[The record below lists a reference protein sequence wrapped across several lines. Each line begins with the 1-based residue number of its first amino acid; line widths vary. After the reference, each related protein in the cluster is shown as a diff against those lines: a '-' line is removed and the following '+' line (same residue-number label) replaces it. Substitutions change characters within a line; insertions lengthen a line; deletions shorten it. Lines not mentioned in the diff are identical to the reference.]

1 VSPSAFRINVRVFNV
16 FLIVGLVMLAIASAF
31 VLGIGQGQLR
41 TAYGEHLGQVAD
53 EAAAAIDAYVYRRI
67 IDASILAR
75 VPDVRQ
81 EAADGSRKPFDLEA
95 VRQID
100 QEWQRTRTAP
110 VSVRGLFDTRASA
123 FLVDV
128 SQQEPIYRE
137 LLLTDRQGRLI
148 AASRTTSNYYQAE
161 EDWWRDAFGGGVSGR
176 LTVTDVRWDE
186 SSRVYALEI
195 VAPVADPSGSDLVGI
210 LKIVADVRE
219 LGTVLGGVR
228 LGNTGEASLLR
239 DDGSFVFSLRTLDP
253 KARFFATDLLRERLQ
268 ATQQAQPQ
276 GHISFS
282 ATSTDGTSRL
292 VGAAQSQLR
301 ASYPQLAWVV
311 AVSQDDSELFLP
323 IRAQFISLLLVLA
336 LTAVAVLLFALW
348 LSTRLAALPP
358 DTDLHLVTHQRV
370 HRIEEPDEEAP
381 VS

>member
-1 VSPSAFRINVRVFNV
+1 MSPSASRINVRAFNV
-16 FLIVGLVMLAIASAF
+16 FLIVGLVMLAVASAF

-53 EAAAAIDAYVYRRI
+53 EAAAAIDAYVYRQI

-75 VPDVRQ
+75 VPDIRQ
-81 EAADGSRKPFDLEA
+81 EAAVGSQKPFDPQA

-100 QEWQRTRTAP
+100 REWQQARTAP
-110 VSVRGLFDTRASA
+110 PAVRALLDTRASA
-123 FLVDV
+123 FLADV
-128 SQQEPIYRE
+128 SHHQAIYRE
-137 LLLTDRQGRLI
+137 LQLTDRQGRLI
-148 AASRTTSNYYQAE
+148 ATSGTASNYYQAD
-161 EDWWRDAFGGGVSGR
+161 EDWWRDAFDDGVLGR
-176 LTVTDVRWDE
+176 LAVTDVRWDE

-195 VAPVADPSGSDLVGI
+195 VVPVEDPSGGSLAGI

-228 LGNTGEASLLR
+228 LGNTGDASLLR
-239 DDGSFVFSLRTLDP
+239 EDGSFVFSLRTLDP
-253 KARFFATDLLRERLQ
+253 KARFFATDLLRERLR
-268 ATQQAQPQ
+268 AVRQ
-276 GHISFS
+276 GEPRGHVSFS
-282 ATSTDGTSRL
+282 ATASDGTPRV
-292 VGAAQSQLR
+292 VGVALSQLR
-301 ASYPQLAWVV
+301 ASYPQLAWAV
-311 AVSQDDSELFLP
+311 AVSQDDSELFVP
-323 IRAQFISLLLVLA
+323 IRAQLISLLLVLA

-370 HRIEEPDEEAP
+370 HRIEEPDEESP

>member
-81 EAADGSRKPFDLEA
+81 EAADGSRRPFDLEA

>member
-1 VSPSAFRINVRVFNV
+1 VSPSAFRINVRVFNI

-75 VPDVRQ
+75 VPDIRE
-81 EAADGSRKPFDLEA
+81 EAAAGSRKPFDPEA

-100 QEWQRTRTAP
+100 REWQQTHAAP
-110 VSVRGLFDTRASA
+110 ASVRGLFDTRASA

-137 LLLTDRQGRLI
+137 LLLTDRQGRLV

-161 EDWWRDAFGGGVSGR
+161 EDWWRDAFGGGVGGR

-186 SSRVYALEI
+186 SARVYALQI
-195 VAPVADPSGSDLVGI
+195 IAPVADPSGSDLVGI

-239 DDGSFVFSLRTLDP
+239 EDGSFVFSLRTMDP
-253 KARFFATDLLRERLQ
+253 KAQFFATDLLRERLQ
-268 ATQQAQPQ
+268 ATRQGQTQ
-276 GHISFS
+276 GHVSFS
-282 ATSTDGTSRL
+282 ATSADGTSRL

-301 ASYPQLAWVV
+301 ATYPQLAWVV

-358 DTDLHLVTHQRV
+358 DTDLHLVTHPRV

>member
-1 VSPSAFRINVRVFNV
+1 MSPSAFRINVRVFNV

-81 EAADGSRKPFDLEA
+81 EAADGSRRPFDLEA